1 MRLSIDRFLKILLST
16 FFIQTS
22 WSFFSMQGMGFL
34 FNLIIGTSKEKKNQI
49 MRTHRGFFNTHPYM
63 ASYIIGATIR
73 AYDEQT
79 PPEEIKKFVAV
90 AQTSFA
96 SAGDLLFWQTIRPAL
111 LLIAVVLGI
120 HYGIIGP
127 LVFLVI
133 YNILHLYHRAQGILD
148 GYAMG
153 WNVIYVLKA
162 RRFKMAQQIFE
173 ISGALFC
180 GFLSA
185 LISFRVG
192 YLLAIPLTILFAVML
207 LRRHPALLLLFIVL
221 LIIIVFAVV

>member
-133 YNILHLYHRAQGILD
+133 YNIFHLYHRAQGILD

>member
-1 MRLSIDRFLKILLST
+1 MRLSVDRFLKILLSSL
-16 FFIQTS
+16 FIQTS

-34 FNLIIGTSKEKKNQI
+34 FNLITGTSKEKKNEI
-49 MRTHRGFFNTHPYM
+49 MRTHKGFFNTHPYM

-111 LLIAVVLGI
+111 LLISVVLGI

-133 YNILHLYHRAQGILD
+133 YNIFHLYHRAQGILD

-153 WNVIYVLKA
+153 RNVIYVLKS
-162 RRFKMAQQIFE
+162 RRFKMAQHIFE
-173 ISGALFC
+173 IFGALFC
-180 GFLSA
+180 GFLCA
-185 LISFRVG
+185 LVSFRVG
-192 YLLAIPLTILFAVML
+192 YLLTIPLTILFAVML
-207 LRRHPALLLLFIVL
+207 LRRHPAVLLLFIVL
-221 LIIIVFAVV
+221 LVIIVFAVL